1 MWRGRRLK
9 APPGRSTR
17 PTSDRVREAVFDVL
31 QGLVAPRVGDGT
43 AAGPSAAEP
52 GGAVSGGARPSG
64 RLAGHRVLD
73 VFAGSG
79 ALGIEAL
86 SRGAQHCTFV
96 ERERTAVAALH
107 ANLEA
112 LGVDAGRRRT
122 GPAAPPA
129 LGPPPHG
136 PSGGVAP
143 LPAPPSVPTATIAA
157 LDVRRALAAD
167 ARAGG
172 MYTLVLAD
180 PPYARYGELEGDLA
194 RLLAPLLAPE
204 AVVVFETRRDQ
215 ALGLPWRVERVKRY
229 GDTQVVFMVAGAQ

>member
-31 QGLVAPRVGDGT
+31 QGLVAPALDEGAAPSGRLADG
-43 AAGPSAAEP
+43 AA
-52 GGAVSGGARPSG
+52 PSG

-96 ERERTAVAALH
+96 ERERTAVAALR

-112 LGVDAGRRRT
+112 LGVDVGRRRT
-122 GPAAPPA
+122 GAAPPPA
-129 LGPPPHG
+129 LEPAPPG
-136 PSGGVAP
+136 PSAGAP
-143 LPAPPSVPTATIAA
+143 PVPAPPSVPTATIAVA
-157 LDVRRALAAD
+157 DVRRALAAD

-215 ALGLPWRVERVKRY
+215 TLGLPWRVERVKRY